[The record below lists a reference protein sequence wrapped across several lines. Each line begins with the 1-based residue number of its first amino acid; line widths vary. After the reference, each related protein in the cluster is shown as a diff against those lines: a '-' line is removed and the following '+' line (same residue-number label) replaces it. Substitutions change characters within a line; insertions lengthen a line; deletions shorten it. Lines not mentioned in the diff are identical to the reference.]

1 MPSNKEIRESITQKL
16 IEAMENGTMPW
27 RRPWKRSPNAGRSAN
42 IASGRAYRGI
52 NPILLQLHQAAH
64 GFNSKWWGTYQQWK
78 TLGCTVM
85 KRPDTVEKSSWGCSI
100 VFYKPITKKVVKD
113 GKEEKQEFFLMRT
126 FTVFNADQ
134 VVGAE
139 KWQVQ
144 EEAQDPSCDTNE
156 PAEELI
162 RATGAKI
169 TVGGS
174 DAFYAPA
181 TDTIHMPHHSTFLPH
196 AAYYHTAFHELA
208 HWTEKRLE
216 CVRNEADS
224 YAFFELVAELTS
236 TYVAQEMGL
245 PGGESLDNHAAYLKH
260 WLSHMKNDS
269 NYIFKATQQ
278 ASKATDYLL
287 SFVGKTEA
295 VLEEAAA

>member
-1 MPSNKEIRESITQKL
+1 M
-16 IEAMENGTMPW
+16 
-27 RRPWKRSPNAGRSAN
+27 
-42 IASGRAYRGI
+42 
-52 NPILLQLHQAAH
+52 

-78 TLGCTVM
+78 SLGCTVM
-85 KRPDTVEKSSWGCSI
+85 KRPAHVANGKWGCPI
-100 VFYKPITKKVVKD
+100 VFYKPLIKRVVKD
-113 GKEEKQEFFLMRT
+113 GKEEKQEFFLMKT

-144 EEAQDPSCDTNE
+144 EETQDSSFDTYE

-169 TVGGS
+169 EVGGS

-181 TDTIHMPHHSTFLPH
+181 TDTIHMPHQSTFTPPV
-196 AAYYHTAFHELA
+196 AYYHTAFHELA

-236 TYVAQEMGL
+236 TYVAQEAGL

-295 VLEEAAA
+295 VLEEVAV

>member
-1 MPSNKEIRESITQKL
+1 MQ
-16 IEAMENGTMPW
+16 
-27 RRPWKRSPNAGRSAN
+27 
-42 IASGRAYRGI
+42 
-52 NPILLQLHQAAH
+52 
-64 GFNSKWWGTYQQWK
+64 
-78 TLGCTVM
+78 
-85 KRPDTVEKSSWGCSI
+85 RPDKVESGKWGCSI
-100 VFYKPITKKVVKD
+100 VFYKPITKKVMKD
-113 GKEEKQEFFLMRT
+113 GKEEKQEFFLMKT

-144 EEAQDPSCDTNE
+144 EEPQESSLVTYE

-181 TDTIHMPHHSTFLPH
+181 TDTIHMPHQSTFTPPV
-196 AAYYHTAFHELA
+196 AYYHTAFHELA
-208 HWTEKRLE
+208 HWAEKRLG

-236 TYVAQEMGL
+236 TYVAQEVGV

-260 WLSHMKNDS
+260 WLTHMKNDS

-278 ASKATDYLL
+278 ASKSTGYLL
-287 SFVGKTEA
+287 GFVGKTEA
-295 VLEEAAA
+295 VLEELAV

>member
-1 MPSNKEIRESITQKL
+1 MPSNKEIREAITQQL
-16 IEAMENGTMPW
+16 IKAIENGSLPW

-42 IASGRAYRGI
+42 IASGKAYRGI

-64 GFNSKWWGTYQQWK
+64 GFNSKWWGTFQQWK
-78 TLGCTVM
+78 SLGCTVM
-85 KRPDTVEKSSWGCSI
+85 KRPDNVESGKWGCPI
-100 VFYKPITKKVVKD
+100 VFYKPLTKKVVKN
-113 GKEEKQEFFLMRT
+113 GKEEKQEFFLMKT

-134 VVGAE
+134 VVGAD

-144 EEAQDPSCDTNE
+144 EDTQESSFDAYE

-169 TVGGS
+169 EVGGS

-181 TDTIHMPHHSTFLPH
+181 TDTIHMPHQSTFTAP
-196 AAYYHTAFHELA
+196 AAYYHTVFHELA
-208 HWTEKRLE
+208 HWTEKRLD

-236 TYVAQEMGL
+236 TYVAQEVGV
-245 PGGESLDNHAAYLKH
+245 PVGESLDNHAAYLKH

-295 VLEEAAA
+295 VLEEVAA

>member
-1 MPSNKEIRESITQKL
+1 MPSNKEIRESITQQL
-16 IEAMENGTMPW
+16 IEAMEKGSLPW

-64 GFNSKWWGTYQQWK
+64 GLNSKWWGTYQQWK
-78 TLGCTVM
+78 ALGCTVM
-85 KRPDTVEKSSWGCSI
+85 KRPAHVANGKWGCPI
-100 VFYKPITKKVVKD
+100 VFYKPLIKRVVKD

-134 VVGAE
+134 VVGAD
-139 KWQVQ
+139 KWQIQ
-144 EEAQDPSCDTNE
+144 EEIQDSSFDTYE

-169 TVGGS
+169 EVGGS
-174 DAFYAPA
+174 DAFYSPA
-181 TDTIHMPHHSTFLPH
+181 TDTIHMPHQSTFTPPS
-196 AAYYHTAFHELA
+196 AYLHTAFHELA

-216 CVRNEADS
+216 CVRNESDS

-236 TYVAQEMGL
+236 TYVAQEVGL

-278 ASKATDYLL
+278 ASKATDHLL
-287 SFVGKTEA
+287 SFVEKTEA
-295 VLEEAAA
+295 VLEEVAV

>member
-1 MPSNKEIRESITQKL
+1 
-16 IEAMENGTMPW
+16 
-27 RRPWKRSPNAGRSAN
+27 
-42 IASGRAYRGI
+42 
-52 NPILLQLHQAAH
+52 
-64 GFNSKWWGTYQQWK
+64 
-78 TLGCTVM
+78 M
-85 KRPDTVEKSSWGCSI
+85 K
-100 VFYKPITKKVVKD
+100 
-113 GKEEKQEFFLMRT
+113 T

-134 VVGAE
+134 VVGAD

-144 EEAQDPSCDTNE
+144 EETQDSSFDTYE

-169 TVGGS
+169 EVGSS

-181 TDTIHMPHHSTFLPH
+181 TDTIHMPNQSTFTPP

-208 HWTEKRLE
+208 HWTEKRLD

-287 SFVGKTEA
+287 SFVGNTEA
-295 VLEEAAA
+295 VLEEVAV